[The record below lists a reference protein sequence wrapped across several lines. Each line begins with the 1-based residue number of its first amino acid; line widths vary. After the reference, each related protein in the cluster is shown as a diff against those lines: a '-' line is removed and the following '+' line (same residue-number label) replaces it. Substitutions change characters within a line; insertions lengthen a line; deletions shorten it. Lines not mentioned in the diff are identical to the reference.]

1 MRLVTF
7 ERASG
12 EPRAG
17 ALFAGDARVADLS
30 AAEPSLASLQALI
43 ELGERGL
50 ERARL
55 ALERAEAGRGP
66 SHARRDVRLLAPLPR
81 PVQMRDFMCFE
92 EHLANCL
99 KRATPAGATP
109 PPIPKVWY
117 EIPAYYTCNALA
129 VVGPDSDVVWP
140 HYAQLM
146 DYELEFAAVIGRAGS
161 DIPRERALEHV
172 FGYTIFNDF
181 SARDTQMKE
190 MAANLGPGKG
200 KDFDGG
206 NVLGPCIV
214 TADALDPYALT
225 MVARVN
231 GEEWSRGQS
240 GAMHHRFEDCIA
252 HVSRSATLHPGELI
266 CSGTVGTGCGLEQ
279 GRFLSPGDVV
289 ELEVEGIGVL
299 RNRIV
304 KGASA

>member
-7 ERASG
+7 EQ
-12 EPRAG
+12 EPGAPGLG
-17 ALFAGDARVADLS
+17 ALFADDARVADLS
-30 AAEPSLASLQALI
+30 GGDRALPSMQALI
-43 ELGERGL
+43 DAGERGL
-50 ERARL
+50 ERARRAL
-55 ALERAEAGRGP
+55 AEAEAGRAA

-81 PVQMRDFMCFE
+81 PLSMRDFMCFE

-99 KRATPAGATP
+99 KRAAGGAEP

-117 EIPAYYTCNALA
+117 EIPAYYTCNVLA
-129 VVGPDSDVVWP
+129 VVGPDADIPWP
-140 HYAQLM
+140 RYAQLL
-146 DYELEFAAVIGRAGS
+146 DYELEFAAVIGRRGA
-161 DIPRERALEHV
+161 DIPRERGLEHV
-172 FGYTIFNDF
+172 FGYTIFNDV

-200 KDFDGG
+200 KDFDAG

-214 TADALDPYALT
+214 TADAIDPYALS

-231 GEEWSRGQS
+231 GEEWSRGHS
-240 GAMHHRFEDCIA
+240 GSMHHRFEDCIA
-252 HVSRSATLHPGELI
+252 HVSRSATLHPGEIL

-299 RNRIV
+299 RNRVV
-304 KGASA
+304 KGA

>member
-7 ERASG
+7 ELAR
-12 EPRAG
+12 EPGAERLG
-17 ALFAGDARVADLS
+17 ALYDGDAGVADLTGARPLDS
-30 AAEPSLASLQALI
+30 MLSLI
-43 ELGERGL
+43 EGG
-50 ERARL
+50 AP
-55 ALERAEAGRGP
+55 ALEL
-66 SHARRDVRLLAPLPR
+66 ARRALVLIESGEAPARGFARREVRLLAPLPR
-81 PVQMRDFMCFE
+81 PRQMRDFMCFE

-99 KRATPAGATP
+99 KRAAGNAPP
-109 PPIPKVWY
+109 PPIPKIWY
-117 EIPAYYTCNALA
+117 EVPAYYTCNVLA
-129 VVGPDSDVVWP
+129 VVGTDTDVTWP
-140 HYAQLM
+140 HYAQLL
-146 DYELEFAAVIGRAGS
+146 DYELEFAAVIGKPGR

-172 FGYTIFNDF
+172 FGYTIFNDV
-181 SARDTQMKE
+181 SARDTQIKE

-214 TADALDPYALT
+214 SADAIDPYALT

-231 GEEWSRGQS
+231 GEEWSRGHS
-240 GAMHHRFEDCIA
+240 STMHHRFEDCIA
-252 HVSRSATLHPGELI
+252 HVSRAATLHAGELL

-279 GRFLSPGDVV
+279 GRFLKPDDVV

-304 KGASA
+304 KGA